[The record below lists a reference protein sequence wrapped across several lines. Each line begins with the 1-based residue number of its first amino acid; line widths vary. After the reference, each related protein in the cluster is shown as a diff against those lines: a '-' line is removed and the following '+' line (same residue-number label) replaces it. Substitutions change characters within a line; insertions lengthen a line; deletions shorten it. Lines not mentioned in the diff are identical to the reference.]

1 MMKKRL
7 FFSLSILCF
16 MWCSCN
22 NKAAKDS
29 SNSRTEKQ
37 GLNFNDKNE
46 LQKSIASLED
56 SLMREIPKDRKTEAR
71 INLRRID
78 LMNRMEAFV
87 QKFPK
92 DVYAGDCWFK
102 LHLMASAMKA
112 HRKSVAYGD
121 SLLVNFPGHPKRIL
135 ILESMVSAYDIF
147 LTPRDEV
154 KIKFYLSQLIKEK
167 GYPEEQKKELEKRM
181 KYIHLTFDEY
191 VQLQAKTA
199 R

>member
-1 MMKKRL
+1 
-7 FFSLSILCF
+7 

-46 LQKSIASLED
+46 LKKSIGSLED

-102 LHLMASAMKA
+102 LHLMASA
-112 HRKSVAYGD
+112 
-121 SLLVNFPGHPKRIL
+121 IL
-135 ILESMVSAYDIF
+135 FVD
-147 LTPRDEV
+147 
-154 KIKFYLSQLIKEK
+154 
-167 GYPEEQKKELEKRM
+167 
-181 KYIHLTFDEY
+181 
-191 VQLQAKTA
+191 
-199 R
+199 

>member
-1 MMKKRL
+1 MKKRL
-7 FFSLSILCF
+7 FFSLSLLCF
-16 MWCSCN
+16 MWYSCN
-22 NKAAKDS
+22 NKEGKES
-29 SNSRTEKQ
+29 SNSRKEKQ

-87 QKFPK
+87 QKFPQ

-121 SLLVNFPGHPKRIL
+121 SLLINFPNHPKRIL
-135 ILESMVSAYDIF
+135 MLESMASAYDIF
-147 LTPRDEV
+147 LSPRDEV

-167 GYPEEQKKELEKRM
+167 GYPEEQKKEAEKRM
-181 KYIHLTFDEY
+181 KYIHLSFDEY
-191 VQLQAKTA
+191 VQLQAKST